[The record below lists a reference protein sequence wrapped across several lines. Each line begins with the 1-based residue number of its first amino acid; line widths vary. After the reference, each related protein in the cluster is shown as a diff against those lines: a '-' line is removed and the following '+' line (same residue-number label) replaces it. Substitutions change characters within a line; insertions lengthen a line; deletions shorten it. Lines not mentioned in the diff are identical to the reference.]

1 MLKKNTIEEHIIK
14 LEDDT
19 TRETYDINTNE
30 ELDDEPKPK
39 GNKNILNNMPTTE
52 KVISQVQCQAC
63 DKSMNAKNLKS
74 SHAAYCI
81 KKSSRS

>member
-1 MLKKNTIEEHIIK
+1 
-14 LEDDT
+14 
-19 TRETYDINTNE
+19 
-30 ELDDEPKPK
+30 
-39 GNKNILNNMPTTE
+39 MPTTE